1 MRRWLHS
8 LLVALLCLTLFMDSA
23 RACRYVRHR
32 GRRVAACPPPA
43 LPAVPCCPPIGYG
56 DPFTMPAGFV
66 VVRDVPCGPDA
77 WGGMEWGGA
86 AWTPIASSHVISDV
100 TSDVIVW
107 DRPVGDFVATMEDSG
122 CACGSVTGWHEGHAA
137 EVIEHGVIHHD
148 SEHGVIEHG
157 VIEHGVIEHGSL
169 VHDAV
174 VGDTVEHG
182 VVDYGTITEG
192 TVTEGT
198 VEHGV
203 VKHAPTIVTDAAPRT
218 AGRADLP
225 AAENPAP
232 GDIPLALP
240 PQRASAMVP
249 QAVAPQAAAALPDLI
264 APTSGQAP
272 AKPDAPAADGTRSVI
287 VDPSAGPADDAAAAA
302 PAMKREIAP
311 EPAADGATDPF
322 EPTVGKPAG
331 DDAREEMPADEA
343 DRTPAVAPQK
353 PRAVNLFDEI
363 DDEAP
368 ADDLPGTDLPGATEP
383 ADEPVMVDD
392 PADAPLDDAPRADA
406 DAEMAD
412 EPESDE
418 APAEAIADDAG
429 TDEPER
435 VEEPATEEAPEEAD
449 ASATPDADDADE
461 QEPAEPANAAACTP
475 PAEPMRRWVD
485 GTGRHH
491 TRGWLVEATATHVR
505 ILKVNG
511 RFTTVNLDR
520 LSAEDRDYVSDVV
533 VRTAAGRRATPPRI
547 DTAGL

>member
-1 MRRWLHS
+1 VRRWLHS

-107 DRPVGDFVATMEDSG
+107 DRPVGDFVATTEDSG

-137 EVIEHGVIHHD
+137 EVIEHGVIDHGVIHHD
-148 SEHGVIEHG
+148 SERG

-192 TVTEGT
+192 TVTQGTVTQGTVTEGT
-198 VEHGV
+198 VERGV

-218 AGRADLP
+218 AGRADRP
-225 AAENPAP
+225 AAENPAA

-272 AKPDAPAADGTRSVI
+272 ATPVAPAADGTRSVI
-287 VDPSAGPADDAAAAA
+287 VDPSARPADDAAAAA
-302 PAMKREIAP
+302 PAMNREIAP

-331 DDAREEMPADEA
+331 DDTREEMPGEEA

-353 PRAVNLFDEI
+353 PQAVNLFDEI

-368 ADDLPGTDLPGATEP
+368 ADDLPGTTEP

-412 EPESDE
+412 EPESD
-418 APAEAIADDAG
+418 AA
-429 TDEPER
+429 EPEM
-435 VEEPATEEAPEEAD
+435 VEEPAAEEAAAEEAGEATTEAD
-449 ASATPDADDADE
+449 APDADDADE

-475 PAEPMRRWVD
+475 SAEPMRRWVD

-511 RFTTVNLDR
+511 RFTTVKLDR

-533 VRTAAGRRATPPRI
+533 VRTAAGRRAAPPRI